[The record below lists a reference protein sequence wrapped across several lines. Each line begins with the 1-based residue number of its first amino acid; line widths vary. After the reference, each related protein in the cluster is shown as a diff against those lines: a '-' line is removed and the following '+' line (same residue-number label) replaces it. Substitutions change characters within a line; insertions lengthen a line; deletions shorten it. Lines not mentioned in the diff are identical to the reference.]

1 MAALRREEGTA
12 ARCLEFTILTA
23 ARTSETIGARWS
35 EIDLKAATWT
45 VPASRIKAAREH
57 RVPLSSAALALL
69 KVQAKIRQGDYVF
82 AGGRRGRGLSN
93 MAMAALLK
101 RMKRKGITVH
111 GFRSTFKD
119 WCSEQTNYS
128 NEVSEMAL
136 AHAVGDK
143 VEAAYRRGD
152 LLAKRVQLMRDWAAF
167 LRSVPQVST
176 RTRGRSRSKSG
187 RSRMTPSSP
196 RLEVHL

>member
-1 MAALRREEGTA
+1 M
-12 ARCLEFTILTA
+12 
-23 ARTSETIGARWS
+23 
-35 EIDLKAATWT
+35 
-45 VPASRIKAAREH
+45 
-57 RVPLSSAALALL
+57 
-69 KVQAKIRQGDYVF
+69 
-82 AGGRRGRGLSN
+82 SN

-101 RMKRKGITVH
+101 RMKHKEITVH

-152 LLAKRVQLMRDWAAF
+152 LLDKRVQLMRDWAAH
-167 LRSVPQVST
+167 LRGVQQSRLGRRSQPKS
-176 RTRGRSRSKSG
+176 RGSRVTALPSYRSQAG
-187 RSRMTPSSP
+187 
-196 RLEVHL
+196 L

>member
-1 MAALRREEGTA
+1 
-12 ARCLEFTILTA
+12 
-23 ARTSETIGARWS
+23 
-35 EIDLKAATWT
+35 
-45 VPASRIKAAREH
+45 
-57 RVPLSSAALALL
+57 VPLSPASLALV
-69 KVQAKIRQGDYVF
+69 KAQAKVREGDFVF

-101 RMKRKGITVH
+101 RMKRKEITVH

-119 WCSEQTNYS
+119 WCSEQTNSS

-152 LLAKRVQLMRDWAAF
+152 LFAKRAQLMHDWARF
-167 LRSVPQVST
+167 LRGRPQRNT
-176 RTRGRSRSKSG
+176 PFRTIHPPKARG
-187 RSRMTPSSP
+187 SRMAPLSSS